1 MKQGVS
7 VYKKTNSESTQVQLQ
22 SPSYDVRYSF
32 ITKDE
37 FTSQYLSEENLSYC
51 VAEPDEDEEDDYLL
65 NHALQEDKKLCVTF
79 WTKNYERICHAFSSE
94 RYNVTVSDTWSEE
107 YKTVYVARKG
117 VLSDFYD
124 LEQIDEFYQKN
135 EISINDG
142 IFDQM
147 FETEMIDILSGKYTH
162 PALGIPYNIVIEFEG
177 DDVLNRYGPEGIII
191 AGLLLGYPLEATAD
205 LIRRKLEYFITHP
218 RF

>member
-7 VYKKTNSESTQVQLQ
+7 VDKKTSSESTQVHLQ

-79 WTKNYERICHAFSSE
+79 WTKNYGRICHAFSSE
-94 RYNVTVSDTWSEE
+94 RYSVTVSDTWSEE

-124 LEQIDEFYQKN
+124 LEQIDEFKYFRFIIGKN
-135 EISINDG
+135 YCQNSIFRILKVATFHINITKYFS
-142 IFDQM
+142 IF
-147 FETEMIDILSGKYTH
+147 
-162 PALGIPYNIVIEFEG
+162 
-177 DDVLNRYGPEGIII
+177 
-191 AGLLLGYPLEATAD
+191 
-205 LIRRKLEYFITHP
+205 
-218 RF
+218 

>member
-1 MKQGVS
+1 
-7 VYKKTNSESTQVQLQ
+7 
-22 SPSYDVRYSF
+22 
-32 ITKDE
+32 
-37 FTSQYLSEENLSYC
+37 
-51 VAEPDEDEEDDYLL
+51 
-65 NHALQEDKKLCVTF
+65 
-79 WTKNYERICHAFSSE
+79 
-94 RYNVTVSDTWSEE
+94 
-107 YKTVYVARKG
+107 
-117 VLSDFYD
+117 
-124 LEQIDEFYQKN
+124 
-135 EISINDG
+135 
-142 IFDQM
+142 M